1 MFNVDRYL
9 LSGLP
14 IKHKSIGTIYQP
26 KLEYLISENID
37 YIHLIQ
43 PFIVI
48 KKIISET
55 QNKYLDIIEQF
66 YQISKIEQ
74 INDNNSVRLLYA
86 EIINSM
92 KILYRCDD
100 INFVSVGEIKG
111 ILVKQEESH
120 LITNDN
126 MDDFLN
132 IIFKMFCVDI
142 NKIFKEDKKELSD
155 IEKYILAKREEYKPK
170 LKKNKKDSLSLM
182 VTYVT
187 HCDNSRYDLY
197 NIWDL
202 TIYQLNHEFE
212 TFKKKE
218 KYDVDLKIQLT
229 GMSKENK
236 IEYWIES

>member
-1 MFNVDRYL
+1 MFNVEHYL

-100 INFVSVGEIKG
+100 IDFVSVGEIKG

-218 KYDVDLKIQLT
+218 KYDVDSKIQLT

>member
-1 MFNVDRYL
+1 MFNVEHYL

-48 KKIISET
+48 KKLINKT
-55 QNKYLDIIEQF
+55 QNEYLDLIEQF
-66 YQISKIEQ
+66 YHISKIEQ
-74 INDNNSVRLLYA
+74 INDNNSVKFLYE
-86 EIINSM
+86 EIITSM

-111 ILVKQEESH
+111 ILIKQEESY

-126 MDDFLN
+126 MDEFLN
-132 IIFKMFCVDI
+132 IIFKMFCIDI
-142 NKIFKEDKKELSD
+142 DKILEEDKKELSD
-155 IEKYILAKREEYKPK
+155 IEKYILSKREEYKPK
-170 LKKNKKDSLSLM
+170 LKKKKDAISLM
-182 VTYVT
+182 VTYIT
-187 HCDNSRYDLY
+187 HCDGSRYDLY
-197 NIWDL
+197 NIWGL
-202 TIYQLNHEFE
+202 TIYQLNHTFE

-218 KYDVDLKIQLT
+218 KYDVNLKVQLT

-236 IEYWIES
+236 TEYWIES

>member
-1 MFNVDRYL
+1 MFNVEHYL

-48 KKIISET
+48 KKLINKT
-55 QNKYLDIIEQF
+55 QNEYLDLIEQF
-66 YQISKIEQ
+66 YHISKIEQ
-74 INDNNSVRLLYA
+74 INDNNSVKLLYE
-86 EIINSM
+86 EIITSM

-111 ILVKQEESH
+111 ILIKQEESY

-126 MDDFLN
+126 MDEFLN
-132 IIFKMFCVDI
+132 IIFKMFCIDI
-142 NKIFKEDKKELSD
+142 DKILEEDKKELSD
-155 IEKYILAKREEYKPK
+155 IEKYILSKREEYKPK
-170 LKKNKKDSLSLM
+170 LKKKKDAISLM

-187 HCDNSRYDLY
+187 HCDGSRYDLY
-197 NIWDL
+197 NIWGL
-202 TIYQLNHEFE
+202 TIYQLNHAFE

-218 KYDVDLKIQLT
+218 KYDVGLKIQLT

>member
-1 MFNVDRYL
+1 MFNVEHYL

-48 KKIISET
+48 KKLINKT
-55 QNKYLDIIEQF
+55 QNEYLDLIEQF
-66 YQISKIEQ
+66 YHISKIEQ
-74 INDNNSVRLLYA
+74 INDNNSVKLLYE
-86 EIINSM
+86 EIITSM

-111 ILVKQEESH
+111 ILIKQEESY

-126 MDDFLN
+126 MDEFLN
-132 IIFKMFCVDI
+132 IIFKMFCIDI
-142 NKIFKEDKKELSD
+142 DKILEEDKKELSD
-155 IEKYILAKREEYKPK
+155 IEKYILSKREEYKPK
-170 LKKNKKDSLSLM
+170 LKKKKDAISLM
-182 VTYVT
+182 VTYIT
-187 HCDNSRYDLY
+187 HCDGSRYDLY
-197 NIWDL
+197 NIWGL
-202 TIYQLNHEFE
+202 TIYQLNHAFE

-218 KYDVDLKIQLT
+218 KYDVNLKVQLT

>member
-1 MFNVDRYL
+1 MFNVEHYL
-9 LSGLP
+9 LSGSP
-14 IKHKSIGTIYQP
+14 IKHKSIGIIYQP

-48 KKIISET
+48 KKLISKT
-55 QNKYLDIIEQF
+55 QNKYLDLIEQF

-74 INDNNSVRLLYA
+74 INDNNSVKFLYE
-86 EIINSM
+86 EIITSM

-111 ILVKQEESH
+111 ILIKQEESY

-126 MDDFLN
+126 MDEFLN
-132 IIFKMFCVDI
+132 IIFKMFCIDI
-142 NKIFKEDKKELSD
+142 DKILEEDKKELSD
-155 IEKYILAKREEYKPK
+155 IEKYILSKREEYKPK
-170 LKKNKKDSLSLM
+170 LKKKKDAISLM
-182 VTYVT
+182 VTYIT
-187 HCDNSRYDLY
+187 HCDGSRYDLY
-197 NIWDL
+197 NIWGL
-202 TIYQLNHEFE
+202 TIYQLNHTFE

-218 KYDVDLKIQLT
+218 KYDVNLKVQLT

-236 IEYWIES
+236 TEYWIES

>member
-1 MFNVDRYL
+1 MFNVEHYL
-9 LSGLP
+9 LSRLP

-48 KKIISET
+48 KKLINKT
-55 QNKYLDIIEQF
+55 QNEYLDLIEQF
-66 YQISKIEQ
+66 YHISKIEQ
-74 INDNNSVRLLYA
+74 INDNNSVKFLYE
-86 EIINSM
+86 EIITSM

-111 ILVKQEESH
+111 ILIKQEESY

-126 MDDFLN
+126 MDEFLN
-132 IIFKMFCVDI
+132 IIFKMFCIDI
-142 NKIFKEDKKELSD
+142 DKILEEDKKELSD
-155 IEKYILAKREEYKPK
+155 IEKYILSKREEYKPK
-170 LKKNKKDSLSLM
+170 LKKKKDAISLM

-187 HCDNSRYDLY
+187 HCDGSRYDLY
-197 NIWDL
+197 NIWGL
-202 TIYQLNHEFE
+202 TIYQLNHAFE

-218 KYDVDLKIQLT
+218 KYDVNLKVQLT

-236 IEYWIES
+236 TEYWIES

>member
-1 MFNVDRYL
+1 MFNVEHYL

-48 KKIISET
+48 KKLINKT
-55 QNKYLDIIEQF
+55 QNEYLDLIEQF
-66 YQISKIEQ
+66 YHISKIEQ
-74 INDNNSVRLLYA
+74 INDNNSVKFLYE
-86 EIINSM
+86 EIITSM

-111 ILVKQEESH
+111 ILIKQEESY

-126 MDDFLN
+126 MDEFLN
-132 IIFKMFCVDI
+132 IIFKMFCIDI
-142 NKIFKEDKKELSD
+142 DKILEEDKKELSD
-155 IEKYILAKREEYKPK
+155 IEKYILSKREEYKPK
-170 LKKNKKDSLSLM
+170 LKKKKDAISLM
-182 VTYVT
+182 VTYIT
-187 HCDNSRYDLY
+187 HCDGSRYDLY
-197 NIWDL
+197 NIWGL
-202 TIYQLNHEFE
+202 TIYQLNHAFE

-218 KYDVDLKIQLT
+218 KYDVNLKVQLT

-236 IEYWIES
+236 TEYWIES

>member
-1 MFNVDRYL
+1 MFNIEHCL

-48 KKIISET
+48 KKLINKT
-55 QNKYLDIIEQF
+55 QNEYLDLIEQF
-66 YQISKIEQ
+66 YHISKIEQ
-74 INDNNSVRLLYA
+74 INDNNSVKFLYE
-86 EIINSM
+86 EIITSM

-111 ILVKQEESH
+111 ILIKQEESY

-126 MDDFLN
+126 MDEFLN
-132 IIFKMFCVDI
+132 IIFKMFCIDI
-142 NKIFKEDKKELSD
+142 DKILEEDKKELSD
-155 IEKYILAKREEYKPK
+155 IEKYILSKREEYKPK
-170 LKKNKKDSLSLM
+170 LKKKKDAISLM
-182 VTYVT
+182 VTYIT
-187 HCDNSRYDLY
+187 HCDGSRYDLY
-197 NIWDL
+197 NIWGL
-202 TIYQLNHEFE
+202 TIYQLNHTFE

-218 KYDVDLKIQLT
+218 KYDVNLKVQLT

-236 IEYWIES
+236 TEYWIES

>member
-1 MFNVDRYL
+1 MFNVEHCL

-48 KKIISET
+48 KKLINKT
-55 QNKYLDIIEQF
+55 QNEYLDLIEQF
-66 YQISKIEQ
+66 YHISKIEQ
-74 INDNNSVRLLYA
+74 INDNNSVKFLYE
-86 EIINSM
+86 EIITSM

-111 ILVKQEESH
+111 ILIKQEESY

-126 MDDFLN
+126 MDEFLN
-132 IIFKMFCVDI
+132 IIFKMFCIDI
-142 NKIFKEDKKELSD
+142 DKILEEDKKELSD
-155 IEKYILAKREEYKPK
+155 IEKYILSKREEYKPK
-170 LKKNKKDSLSLM
+170 LKKKKDAISLM

-187 HCDNSRYDLY
+187 HCDGSRYDLY
-197 NIWDL
+197 NIWGL
-202 TIYQLNHEFE
+202 TIYQLNHAFE

-218 KYDVDLKIQLT
+218 KYDVNLKVQLT

>member
-1 MFNVDRYL
+1 MFNVEQYL

-48 KKIISET
+48 KKIIGET

-74 INDNNSVRLLYA
+74 INDNNYVRFLYA

-111 ILVKQEESH
+111 ILIKQEESY

-126 MDDFLN
+126 MDEFLN
-132 IIFKMFCVDI
+132 IIFKMFCIDI
-142 NKIFKEDKKELSD
+142 DKILEEDKKELSD
-155 IEKYILAKREEYKPK
+155 IEKYILSKREEYKPK
-170 LKKNKKDSLSLM
+170 LKKKKDAISLM
-182 VTYVT
+182 VTYIT
-187 HCDNSRYDLY
+187 HCDGSRYDLY
-197 NIWDL
+197 NIWGL
-202 TIYQLNHEFE
+202 TIYQLNHTFE

-218 KYDVDLKIQLT
+218 KYDVNLKVQLT

-236 IEYWIES
+236 TEYWIES

>member
-1 MFNVDRYL
+1 MFNVEHYL

-26 KLEYLISENID
+26 KLEYLILENID

-48 KKIISET
+48 KKLISKT
-55 QNKYLDIIEQF
+55 QNKYLDLIEQF

-74 INDNNSVRLLYA
+74 INDDNSVKLLYE
-86 EIINSM
+86 EIITSM

-111 ILVKQEESH
+111 ILIKQEESY
-120 LITNDN
+120 LITDDN
-126 MDDFLN
+126 MDEFLN
-132 IIFKMFCVDI
+132 IIFKMFCIDI
-142 NKIFKEDKKELSD
+142 NKILEEDKKELSD
-155 IEKYILAKREEYKPK
+155 IEKYILSKREEYKPK
-170 LKKNKKDSLSLM
+170 LKKKKDAISLM
-182 VTYVT
+182 VTYIT
-187 HCDNSRYDLY
+187 HCDGSRYDLY
-197 NIWDL
+197 NIWGL
-202 TIYQLNHEFE
+202 TIYQLNHTFE

-218 KYDVDLKIQLT
+218 KYDVNLKVQLT

-236 IEYWIES
+236 TEYWIES

>member
-1 MFNVDRYL
+1 MFNVKHYL

-48 KKIISET
+48 KKLINKT
-55 QNKYLDIIEQF
+55 QNEYLDLIEQF
-66 YQISKIEQ
+66 YHISKIEQ
-74 INDNNSVRLLYA
+74 INDNNSVKFLYE
-86 EIINSM
+86 EIITSM

-111 ILVKQEESH
+111 ILIKQEESY

-126 MDDFLN
+126 MDEFLN
-132 IIFKMFCVDI
+132 IIFKMFCIDI
-142 NKIFKEDKKELSD
+142 DKILEEDKKELSD
-155 IEKYILAKREEYKPK
+155 IEKYILSKREEYKPK
-170 LKKNKKDSLSLM
+170 LKKKKDAISLM
-182 VTYVT
+182 VTYIT
-187 HCDNSRYDLY
+187 HCDGSRYDLY
-197 NIWDL
+197 NIWGL
-202 TIYQLNHEFE
+202 TIYQLNHTFE

-218 KYDVDLKIQLT
+218 KYDVNLKVQLT

-236 IEYWIES
+236 TEYWIES

>member
-1 MFNVDRYL
+1 MFNVKHYL

-48 KKIISET
+48 KKLINKT
-55 QNKYLDIIEQF
+55 QNEYLDLIEQF
-66 YQISKIEQ
+66 YHISKIEQ
-74 INDNNSVRLLYA
+74 INDNNSVKFLYE
-86 EIINSM
+86 EIITSM

-111 ILVKQEESH
+111 ILIKQEESY

-126 MDDFLN
+126 MDEFLN
-132 IIFKMFCVDI
+132 IIFKMFCIDI
-142 NKIFKEDKKELSD
+142 DKILEEDKKELSD
-155 IEKYILAKREEYKPK
+155 IEKYILSKREEYKPK
-170 LKKNKKDSLSLM
+170 LKKKKDAISLM

-187 HCDNSRYDLY
+187 HCDGSRYDLY
-197 NIWDL
+197 NIWGL
-202 TIYQLNHEFE
+202 TIYQLNHAFE

-218 KYDVDLKIQLT
+218 KYDVNLKVQLT

>member
-1 MFNVDRYL
+1 MFNVEHYL

-48 KKIISET
+48 KKLINKT
-55 QNKYLDIIEQF
+55 QNEYLDLIEQF
-66 YQISKIEQ
+66 YHISKIEQ
-74 INDNNSVRLLYA
+74 INDNNSVKLLYE
-86 EIINSM
+86 EIITSM

-111 ILVKQEESH
+111 ILIKQEESY

-126 MDDFLN
+126 MDKFLN
-132 IIFKMFCVDI
+132 IIFKMFCIDI
-142 NKIFKEDKKELSD
+142 DKILEEDKKELSD
-155 IEKYILAKREEYKPK
+155 IEKYILSKREEYKPK
-170 LKKNKKDSLSLM
+170 LKKKKDAISLM

-187 HCDNSRYDLY
+187 HCDGSRYDLY
-197 NIWDL
+197 NIWGL
-202 TIYQLNHEFE
+202 TIYQLNHAFE

-218 KYDVDLKIQLT
+218 KYDVNLKVQLT

>member
-1 MFNVDRYL
+1 MFNVEHYL
-9 LSGLP
+9 FSGLP
-14 IKHKSIGTIYQP
+14 IKHKSIGIIYQP

-48 KKIISET
+48 KKLINKT
-55 QNKYLDIIEQF
+55 QNEYLDLIEQF
-66 YQISKIEQ
+66 YHISKIEQ
-74 INDNNSVRLLYA
+74 INDNNSVKFLYE
-86 EIINSM
+86 EIITSM

-111 ILVKQEESH
+111 ILIKQEESY

-126 MDDFLN
+126 MDEFLN
-132 IIFKMFCVDI
+132 IIFKMFCIDI
-142 NKIFKEDKKELSD
+142 DKILEEDKKELSD
-155 IEKYILAKREEYKPK
+155 IEKYILSKREEYKPK
-170 LKKNKKDSLSLM
+170 LKKKKDAISLM

-187 HCDNSRYDLY
+187 HCDGSRYDLY
-197 NIWDL
+197 NIWGL
-202 TIYQLNHEFE
+202 TIYQLNHTFE

-218 KYDVDLKIQLT
+218 KYDVNLKVQLT

-236 IEYWIES
+236 TEYWIES

>member
-1 MFNVDRYL
+1 MFNVEHYS

-48 KKIISET
+48 KKLINKT
-55 QNKYLDIIEQF
+55 QNEYLDLIEQF
-66 YQISKIEQ
+66 YHISKIEQ
-74 INDNNSVRLLYA
+74 INDNNSVKFLYE
-86 EIINSM
+86 EIITSM

-111 ILVKQEESH
+111 ILIKQEESY

-126 MDDFLN
+126 MDEFLN
-132 IIFKMFCVDI
+132 IIFKMFCIDI
-142 NKIFKEDKKELSD
+142 DKILEEDKKELSD
-155 IEKYILAKREEYKPK
+155 IEKYILSKREEYKPK
-170 LKKNKKDSLSLM
+170 LKKKKDAISLM
-182 VTYVT
+182 VTYIT
-187 HCDNSRYDLY
+187 HCDGSRYDLY
-197 NIWDL
+197 NIWGL
-202 TIYQLNHEFE
+202 TIYQLNHTFE

-218 KYDVDLKIQLT
+218 KYDVNLKVQLT

-236 IEYWIES
+236 TEYWIES

>member
-1 MFNVDRYL
+1 MFNVEHYL

-48 KKIISET
+48 KKLINKT
-55 QNKYLDIIEQF
+55 QNEYLDLIEQF
-66 YQISKIEQ
+66 YHISKIEQ
-74 INDNNSVRLLYA
+74 INDNNSVKFLYE
-86 EIINSM
+86 EIITSM

-111 ILVKQEESH
+111 ILIKQEESY

-126 MDDFLN
+126 MDEFLN
-132 IIFKMFCVDI
+132 IIFKMFCIDI
-142 NKIFKEDKKELSD
+142 DKILEEDKKELSD
-155 IEKYILAKREEYKPK
+155 IEKYILSKREEYKPK
-170 LKKNKKDSLSLM
+170 LKKKKDAISLM
-182 VTYVT
+182 VTYIT
-187 HCDNSRYDLY
+187 HCDGSRYDLY
-197 NIWDL
+197 NIWGL
-202 TIYQLNHEFE
+202 TIYQLNHIFE

-218 KYDVDLKIQLT
+218 KYDVNLKVQLT

-236 IEYWIES
+236 TEYWIES

>member
-1 MFNVDRYL
+1 MFNVEHYL

-48 KKIISET
+48 KKLINKT
-55 QNKYLDIIEQF
+55 QNEYLDLIEQF
-66 YQISKIEQ
+66 YHISKIEQ
-74 INDNNSVRLLYA
+74 INDNNSVKFLYE
-86 EIINSM
+86 EIITSM

-111 ILVKQEESH
+111 ILIKQEESY

-126 MDDFLN
+126 MDEFLN
-132 IIFKMFCVDI
+132 IILKMFCIDI
-142 NKIFKEDKKELSD
+142 DKILEEDKKELSD
-155 IEKYILAKREEYKPK
+155 IEKYILSKREEYKPK
-170 LKKNKKDSLSLM
+170 LKKKKDAISLM
-182 VTYVT
+182 VTYIT
-187 HCDNSRYDLY
+187 HCDGSRYDLY
-197 NIWDL
+197 NIWGL
-202 TIYQLNHEFE
+202 TIYQLNHTFE

-218 KYDVDLKIQLT
+218 KYDVNLKVQLT

-236 IEYWIES
+236 TEYWIES

>member
-1 MFNVDRYL
+1 MFNVEQYL

-48 KKIISET
+48 KKIIGET

-74 INDNNSVRLLYA
+74 INDNNYVRFLYA

-111 ILVKQEESH
+111 ILIKQEESY

-126 MDDFLN
+126 MDEFLN
-132 IIFKMFCVDI
+132 IIFKMFCIDI
-142 NKIFKEDKKELSD
+142 DKILEEDKKELSD
-155 IEKYILAKREEYKPK
+155 IEKYILSKREEYKPK
-170 LKKNKKDSLSLM
+170 LKKKKDAISLM

-187 HCDNSRYDLY
+187 HCDGSRYDLY
-197 NIWDL
+197 NIWGL
-202 TIYQLNHEFE
+202 TIYQLNHTFE

-218 KYDVDLKIQLT
+218 KYDVNLKVQLT

-236 IEYWIES
+236 TEYWIES

>member
-1 MFNVDRYL
+1 MFNVEHYL

-48 KKIISET
+48 KKLINKT
-55 QNKYLDIIEQF
+55 QNEYLDLIEQF
-66 YQISKIEQ
+66 YHISKIEQ
-74 INDNNSVRLLYA
+74 INDNNSVKLLYE
-86 EIINSM
+86 EIITSM

-111 ILVKQEESH
+111 ILIKQEESY

-126 MDDFLN
+126 MDEFLN
-132 IIFKMFCVDI
+132 IIFKMFCIDI
-142 NKIFKEDKKELSD
+142 DKILEEDKKELSD
-155 IEKYILAKREEYKPK
+155 IEKYILSKREEYKPK
-170 LKKNKKDSLSLM
+170 LKKKKDAISLM

-187 HCDNSRYDLY
+187 HCDGSRYDLY
-197 NIWDL
+197 NIWGL
-202 TIYQLNHEFE
+202 TIYQLNHTFE

-218 KYDVDLKIQLT
+218 KYDVNLKVQLT

-236 IEYWIES
+236 TEYWIES

>member
-1 MFNVDRYL
+1 MFNVEHYL

-100 INFVSVGEIKG
+100 IDFVSVGEIKG

-142 NKIFKEDKKELSD
+142 NNIFKEDKKELSD

-218 KYDVDLKIQLT
+218 KYDVDSKIQLT

>member
-1 MFNVDRYL
+1 MFNVEHYL

-100 INFVSVGEIKG
+100 IDFVSVGEIKG

-218 KYDVDLKIQLT
+218 KYDVDSKIQLA

>member
-1 MFNVDRYL
+1 MFNVEHYL

-48 KKIISET
+48 KKLINKT
-55 QNKYLDIIEQF
+55 QNEYLDLIEQF
-66 YQISKIEQ
+66 YHISKIEQ
-74 INDNNSVRLLYA
+74 INDNNSVKFLYE
-86 EIINSM
+86 EIITSM

-111 ILVKQEESH
+111 ILIKQEESY

-126 MDDFLN
+126 MDEFLN
-132 IIFKMFCVDI
+132 IIFKMFCIDI
-142 NKIFKEDKKELSD
+142 DKILEEDKKELSD
-155 IEKYILAKREEYKPK
+155 IEKYILSKREEYKPK
-170 LKKNKKDSLSLM
+170 LKKKKDAISLM

-187 HCDNSRYDLY
+187 HCDGSRYDLY
-197 NIWDL
+197 NIWGL
-202 TIYQLNHEFE
+202 TIYQLNHAFE

-218 KYDVDLKIQLT
+218 KYDVNLKVQLT

-236 IEYWIES
+236 TEYWIES

>member
-1 MFNVDRYL
+1 MFNVEHYL

-14 IKHKSIGTIYQP
+14 IKHKSMGTIYQP

-100 INFVSVGEIKG
+100 IDFVSVGEIKG

-132 IIFKMFCVDI
+132 IIFKMFCIDI

>member
-1 MFNVDRYL
+1 MFNVEHYL

-48 KKIISET
+48 KKLINKT
-55 QNKYLDIIEQF
+55 QNEYLDLIEQF
-66 YQISKIEQ
+66 YHISKIEQ
-74 INDNNSVRLLYA
+74 INDNNSVKLLYE
-86 EIINSM
+86 EIITSM

-111 ILVKQEESH
+111 ILIKQEESY

-126 MDDFLN
+126 MDEFLN
-132 IIFKMFCVDI
+132 IIFKMFCIDI
-142 NKIFKEDKKELSD
+142 DKILEEDKKELSD
-155 IEKYILAKREEYKPK
+155 IEKYILSKREEYKPK
-170 LKKNKKDSLSLM
+170 LKKKKDVISLM
-182 VTYVT
+182 VTYIT
-187 HCDNSRYDLY
+187 HCDGSRYDLY
-197 NIWDL
+197 NIWGL
-202 TIYQLNHEFE
+202 TIYQLNHTFE

-218 KYDVDLKIQLT
+218 KYDVNLKVQLT

>member
-1 MFNVDRYL
+1 MFNVEHYL

-14 IKHKSIGTIYQP
+14 IKHKSIGTIYQH

-48 KKIISET
+48 KKLINKT
-55 QNKYLDIIEQF
+55 QNEYLDLIEQF
-66 YQISKIEQ
+66 YHISKIEQ
-74 INDNNSVRLLYA
+74 INDNNSVKLLYE
-86 EIINSM
+86 EIITSM

-111 ILVKQEESH
+111 ILIKQEESY

-126 MDDFLN
+126 MDEFLN
-132 IIFKMFCVDI
+132 IIFKMFCIDI
-142 NKIFKEDKKELSD
+142 DKILEEDKKELSD
-155 IEKYILAKREEYKPK
+155 IEKYILSKREEYKPK
-170 LKKNKKDSLSLM
+170 LKKKKDAISLM

-187 HCDNSRYDLY
+187 HCDGSRYDLY
-197 NIWDL
+197 NIWGL
-202 TIYQLNHEFE
+202 TIYQLNHAFE

-218 KYDVDLKIQLT
+218 KYDVNFKVQLT

>member
-1 MFNVDRYL
+1 MFNVEHYL

-48 KKIISET
+48 KKLINKT
-55 QNKYLDIIEQF
+55 QNEYLDLIEQF
-66 YQISKIEQ
+66 YHISKIEQ
-74 INDNNSVRLLYA
+74 INDNNSVKFLY
-86 EIINSM
+86 EELITSM

-111 ILVKQEESH
+111 ILIKQEESY

-126 MDDFLN
+126 MDEFLN
-132 IIFKMFCVDI
+132 IIFKMFCIDI
-142 NKIFKEDKKELSD
+142 DKILEEDKKELSD
-155 IEKYILAKREEYKPK
+155 IENIFCLSVKSIKPK
-170 LKKNKKDSLSLM
+170 LKKKKDAISLM
-182 VTYVT
+182 VTYIT
-187 HCDNSRYDLY
+187 HCDGSRYDLY
-197 NIWDL
+197 NIWGL
-202 TIYQLNHEFE
+202 TIYQLNHTFE

-218 KYDVDLKIQLT
+218 KYDVNLKVQLQVCQR
-229 GMSKENK
+229 K
-236 IEYWIES
+236 IKLNIG

>member
-1 MFNVDRYL
+1 MFNVEHYL

-48 KKIISET
+48 KKLINKT
-55 QNKYLDIIEQF
+55 QNEYLDLIEQF
-66 YQISKIEQ
+66 YHISKIEQ
-74 INDNNSVRLLYA
+74 INDNNSVKLLYE
-86 EIINSM
+86 EIITSM

-111 ILVKQEESH
+111 ILIKQEESY

-126 MDDFLN
+126 MDEFLN
-132 IIFKMFCVDI
+132 IIFKMFCIDI
-142 NKIFKEDKKELSD
+142 DKILEEDKKELSD
-155 IEKYILAKREEYKPK
+155 IEKYILSKREEYKPK
-170 LKKNKKDSLSLM
+170 LKKKKDAISLM
-182 VTYVT
+182 VTYIT
-187 HCDNSRYDLY
+187 HCDGSRYDLY
-197 NIWDL
+197 NIWGL
-202 TIYQLNHEFE
+202 TIYQLNHTFE

-218 KYDVDLKIQLT
+218 KYDVNLKVQLT

-236 IEYWIES
+236 TEYWIES

>member
-1 MFNVDRYL
+1 MEHYL

-14 IKHKSIGTIYQP
+14 IKHKDVGIIYQP

-37 YIHLIQ
+37 YINLIQ

-48 KKIISET
+48 KKLVNKT
-55 QNKYLDIIEQF
+55 QNKYLDLIEQF

-74 INDNNSVRLLYA
+74 ISDSSVKYLY
-86 EIINSM
+86 EKIINSM

-111 ILVKQEESH
+111 ILIKQEESY

-126 MDDFLN
+126 MDEFLN
-132 IIFKMFCVDI
+132 IIFKMFCIDI
-142 NKIFKEDKKELSD
+142 NKVLEEDDTELSD
-155 IEKYILAKREEYKPK
+155 IEKYILAKRKEYKSK
-170 LKKNKKDSLSLM
+170 LKKKKKKDAISLM
-182 VTYVT
+182 VTYIT
-187 HCDNSRYDLY
+187 HCDGSRYNLY
-197 NIWDL
+197 NVWDL
-202 TIYQLNHEFE
+202 TIYQLNHTFE

-218 KYDVDLKIQLT
+218 KYDVNVRVQLT

>member
-1 MFNVDRYL
+1 MFNVEHYL

-14 IKHKSIGTIYQP
+14 IKHKSIGIIYQP

-48 KKIISET
+48 KKLINKT
-55 QNKYLDIIEQF
+55 QNEYLDLIEQF
-66 YQISKIEQ
+66 YHISKIEQ
-74 INDNNSVRLLYA
+74 INDNNSVKFLYE
-86 EIINSM
+86 EIITSM

-111 ILVKQEESH
+111 ILIKQEESY

-126 MDDFLN
+126 MDEFLN
-132 IIFKMFCVDI
+132 IILKMFCIDI
-142 NKIFKEDKKELSD
+142 DKILEEDKKELSD
-155 IEKYILAKREEYKPK
+155 IEKYILSKREEYKPK
-170 LKKNKKDSLSLM
+170 LKKKKDAISLM
-182 VTYVT
+182 VTYIT
-187 HCDNSRYDLY
+187 HCDGSRYDLY
-197 NIWDL
+197 NIWGL
-202 TIYQLNHEFE
+202 TIYQLNHTFE

-218 KYDVDLKIQLT
+218 KYDVNLKVQLT

-236 IEYWIES
+236 TEYWIES

>member
-1 MFNVDRYL
+1 MFNVEHYL

-48 KKIISET
+48 KKLINKT
-55 QNKYLDIIEQF
+55 QNEYLDLIEQF
-66 YQISKIEQ
+66 YHISKIEQ
-74 INDNNSVRLLYA
+74 INDNNSVKFLYE
-86 EIINSM
+86 EIITSM

-100 INFVSVGEIKG
+100 LNFVSVGEIKG
-111 ILVKQEESH
+111 ILIKQEESY

-126 MDDFLN
+126 MDEFLN
-132 IIFKMFCVDI
+132 IIFKMFCIDI
-142 NKIFKEDKKELSD
+142 DKILEEDKKELSD
-155 IEKYILAKREEYKPK
+155 IEKYILSKREEYKPK
-170 LKKNKKDSLSLM
+170 LKKKKDAISLM
-182 VTYVT
+182 VTYIT
-187 HCDNSRYDLY
+187 HCDGSRYDLY
-197 NIWDL
+197 NIWGL
-202 TIYQLNHEFE
+202 TIYQLNHTFE

-218 KYDVDLKIQLT
+218 KYDVNLKVQLT

-236 IEYWIES
+236 TEYWIES

>member
-1 MFNVDRYL
+1 MFNVEHYL

-48 KKIISET
+48 KKLINKT
-55 QNKYLDIIEQF
+55 QNEYLDLIEQF
-66 YQISKIEQ
+66 YHISKIEQ
-74 INDNNSVRLLYA
+74 INDNNSVKFLYE
-86 EIINSM
+86 EIITSM

-111 ILVKQEESH
+111 ILIKQEESY

-126 MDDFLN
+126 MDEFLN
-132 IIFKMFCVDI
+132 IIFKMFCIDI
-142 NKIFKEDKKELSD
+142 DKILEEDKKELSD
-155 IEKYILAKREEYKPK
+155 IEKYILSKREEYKPK
-170 LKKNKKDSLSLM
+170 LKKKKDAISLM

-187 HCDNSRYDLY
+187 HCDGSRYDLY
-197 NIWDL
+197 NIWGL
-202 TIYQLNHEFE
+202 TIYQLNHTFE

-218 KYDVDLKIQLT
+218 KYDVNLKVQLT

-236 IEYWIES
+236 TEYWIES

>member
-1 MFNVDRYL
+1 MFNVEHYL

-48 KKIISET
+48 KKLINKT
-55 QNKYLDIIEQF
+55 QNEYLDLIEQF
-66 YQISKIEQ
+66 YHISKIEQ
-74 INDNNSVRLLYA
+74 INDNNSVKLLYE
-86 EIINSM
+86 EIITSM

-111 ILVKQEESH
+111 ILIKQEESY

-126 MDDFLN
+126 MDEFLN
-132 IIFKMFCVDI
+132 IIFKMFCIDI
-142 NKIFKEDKKELSD
+142 DKILEEDKKELSD
-155 IEKYILAKREEYKPK
+155 IEKYILSKREEYKPK
-170 LKKNKKDSLSLM
+170 LKKKKDAISLM

-187 HCDNSRYDLY
+187 HCDGSRYDLY
-197 NIWDL
+197 NIWGL
-202 TIYQLNHEFE
+202 TIYQLNHAFE

-218 KYDVDLKIQLT
+218 KYDVNLKVQLT

>member
-1 MFNVDRYL
+1 MFNVEHYL

-14 IKHKSIGTIYQP
+14 IKHKSIGIIYQP

-48 KKIISET
+48 KKLISKT
-55 QNKYLDIIEQF
+55 QNKYLDLIEQF
-66 YQISKIEQ
+66 YHISKIEQ
-74 INDNNSVRLLYA
+74 INDNNSVKLLYE
-86 EIINSM
+86 EIITSM

-111 ILVKQEESH
+111 ILIKQEESY

-126 MDDFLN
+126 MDEFLN
-132 IIFKMFCVDI
+132 IIFKMFCIDI
-142 NKIFKEDKKELSD
+142 DKILEEDKKELSD
-155 IEKYILAKREEYKPK
+155 IEKYILSKREEYKPK
-170 LKKNKKDSLSLM
+170 LKKKKDAISLM
-182 VTYVT
+182 VTYIT
-187 HCDNSRYDLY
+187 HCDGSRYDLY
-197 NIWDL
+197 NIWGL
-202 TIYQLNHEFE
+202 TIYQLNHTFE

-218 KYDVDLKIQLT
+218 KYDVNLKVQLT

-236 IEYWIES
+236 TEYWIES

>member
-1 MFNVDRYL
+1 MFNVEHYL

-100 INFVSVGEIKG
+100 IDFVSVGEIKG

-142 NKIFKEDKKELSD
+142 NKIFKEEKKELSD

-218 KYDVDLKIQLT
+218 KYDVDFKTQLT

>member
-1 MFNVDRYL
+1 MFNVEHYL

-26 KLEYLISENID
+26 KLEYLITENID

-48 KKIISET
+48 KKLINKT
-55 QNKYLDIIEQF
+55 QNEYLDLIEQF
-66 YQISKIEQ
+66 YHISKIEQ
-74 INDNNSVRLLYA
+74 INDNNSVKFLYE
-86 EIINSM
+86 EIITSM

-111 ILVKQEESH
+111 ILIKQEESY

-126 MDDFLN
+126 MDEFLN
-132 IIFKMFCVDI
+132 IIFKMFCIDI
-142 NKIFKEDKKELSD
+142 DKILEEDKKELSD
-155 IEKYILAKREEYKPK
+155 IEKYILSKREEYKPK
-170 LKKNKKDSLSLM
+170 LKKKKDAISLM
-182 VTYVT
+182 VTYIT
-187 HCDNSRYDLY
+187 HCDGSRYDLY
-197 NIWDL
+197 NIWGL
-202 TIYQLNHEFE
+202 TIYQLNHTFE

-218 KYDVDLKIQLT
+218 KYDVNLKVQLT

-236 IEYWIES
+236 TEYWIES

>member
-1 MFNVDRYL
+1 MFNVEHCL

-48 KKIISET
+48 KKLINKT
-55 QNKYLDIIEQF
+55 QNEYLDLIEQF
-66 YQISKIEQ
+66 YHISKIEQ
-74 INDNNSVRLLYA
+74 INDNNSVKFLYE
-86 EIINSM
+86 EIITSM

-111 ILVKQEESH
+111 ILIKQEESY

-126 MDDFLN
+126 MDEFLN
-132 IIFKMFCVDI
+132 IIFKMFCIDI
-142 NKIFKEDKKELSD
+142 DKILEEDKKELSD
-155 IEKYILAKREEYKPK
+155 IEKYILSKREEYKPK
-170 LKKNKKDSLSLM
+170 LKKKKDAISLM
-182 VTYVT
+182 VTYIT
-187 HCDNSRYDLY
+187 HCDGSRYDLY
-197 NIWDL
+197 NIWGL
-202 TIYQLNHEFE
+202 TIYQLNHTFE

-218 KYDVDLKIQLT
+218 KYDVNLKVQLT

-236 IEYWIES
+236 TEYWIES

>member
-1 MFNVDRYL
+1 MFNVEHYL

-48 KKIISET
+48 KKLINKT
-55 QNKYLDIIEQF
+55 QNEYLDLIEQF
-66 YQISKIEQ
+66 YHISKIEQ
-74 INDNNSVRLLYA
+74 INDNNSVKLLYE
-86 EIINSM
+86 EIITSM

-111 ILVKQEESH
+111 ILIKQEESY

-126 MDDFLN
+126 MDEFLN
-132 IIFKMFCVDI
+132 IIFKMFCIDI
-142 NKIFKEDKKELSD
+142 DKILEEDKKELSD
-155 IEKYILAKREEYKPK
+155 IEKYILSKREEYKPK
-170 LKKNKKDSLSLM
+170 LKKKKDAISLM

-187 HCDNSRYDLY
+187 HCDGSRYDLY
-197 NIWDL
+197 NIWGL
-202 TIYQLNHEFE
+202 TIYQLNHAFE

-218 KYDVDLKIQLT
+218 KYDVNLKVQLT

-236 IEYWIES
+236 TEYWIES

>member
-1 MFNVDRYL
+1 MFNVEHYL

-48 KKIISET
+48 KKLINKT
-55 QNKYLDIIEQF
+55 QNEYLDLIEQF
-66 YQISKIEQ
+66 YHISKIEQ
-74 INDNNSVRLLYA
+74 INDNNSVKLLYE
-86 EIINSM
+86 EIITSM

-111 ILVKQEESH
+111 ILIKQEESY

-126 MDDFLN
+126 MDEFLN
-132 IIFKMFCVDI
+132 IIFKIFCIDI
-142 NKIFKEDKKELSD
+142 DKILEEDKKELSD
-155 IEKYILAKREEYKPK
+155 IEKYILSKREEYKPK
-170 LKKNKKDSLSLM
+170 LKKKKDAISLM
-182 VTYVT
+182 VTYIT
-187 HCDNSRYDLY
+187 HCDGSRYDLY
-197 NIWDL
+197 NIWGL
-202 TIYQLNHEFE
+202 TIYQLNHTFE

-218 KYDVDLKIQLT
+218 KYDVNLKVQLT

-236 IEYWIES
+236 TEYWIES